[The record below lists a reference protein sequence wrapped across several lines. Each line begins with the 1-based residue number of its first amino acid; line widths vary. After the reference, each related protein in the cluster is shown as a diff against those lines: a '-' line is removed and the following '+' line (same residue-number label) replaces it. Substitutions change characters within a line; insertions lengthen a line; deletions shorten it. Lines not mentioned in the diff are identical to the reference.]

1 MEQDMAEDY
10 ICQVEEI
17 VQLLATEQHQPH
29 EYLYGSKRQQL
40 RLTVLETVLY
50 RKNSINL
57 QSRRRPEK
65 HFLCVFFFLS
75 WLTLPS
81 YFILPTFSQI
91 SLLKGGPKLGCW
103 EPRGMQE
110 RTEHI
115 ALALVAFL
123 KYWKK
128 RSF

>member
-29 EYLYGSKRQQL
+29 EHLYGSKRQQL

-65 HFLCVFFFLS
+65 HFLWFFFFFVLAHFALLLYTTNL
-75 WLTLPS
+75 LTD
-81 YFILPTFSQI
+81 FSSQR
-91 SLLKGGPKLGCW
+91 W
-103 EPRGMQE
+103 
-110 RTEHI
+110 T
-115 ALALVAFL
+115 
-123 KYWKK
+123 
-128 RSF
+128 